1 METIQKEKVKLTAKV
16 VSQEAL
22 TDDICSMW
30 IQADEIAKAAK
41 PGQFIS
47 VYTKDKSKVLPRP
60 ISLCEIDKEQ
70 GRLRIVYRVV
80 GAGTKEFSAYQAGDD
95 IEIMGPLGNGFPLKE
110 KKAFLIGGGIGIPPM
125 LELAKN
131 LNCEKQMVLG
141 YRDVLFLNDEFEQ
154 YGRVYVATEDGS
166 AGTKGNVIDAI
177 RENGLD
183 AEIIYACGPT
193 PMLRALKAYA
203 AEHGMECWLSLEEKM
218 ACGVGACPV
227 SASPKTLTSILMCTI
242 SVSARMALFLL
253 QRRWSC
259 NEHKSEPCRCGI
271 KKSGHD
277 SLRNLR
283 KWCRVQ

>member
-154 YGRVYVATEDGS
+154 YGRVYAATEDGS

-218 ACGVGACPV
+218 ACGVGACLACVCKSKEVDGHSHVHNKRICKDGPV
-227 SASPKTLTSILMCTI
+227 FKAEEVEL
-242 SVSARMALFLL
+242 
-253 QRRWSC
+253 
-259 NEHKSEPCRCGI
+259 
-271 KKSGHD
+271 
-277 SLRNLR
+277 
-283 KWCRVQ
+283 